1 MSIDTREWSIKQAQ
15 IKRDMAGMS
24 RAAVDTKK
32 SMTGIQIGAL
42 AMGSAVVA
50 GLGASVAVA
59 ANFEQSIA
67 KVKAVTN
74 ASEEEFQSLTKTAEE
89 LGRTTQFSAS
99 EASDAMYNL
108 ATAGFDTNQIID
120 SMPGVLNLAAA
131 AQVNMATAAEITGSV
146 LSGFGLEAAEA
157 ARVVDVLAQT
167 ANQSNSSIPDLGE
180 AMKYVAPVAKTLGI
194 SLEEKASSI
203 GLLSNAGIKGSEAG
217 TALRAAMLALANPVG
232 AGAKAIERLGI
243 EVTTADGKMKPL
255 PELIGHIA
263 SKMDGMTDAQK
274 TSTAAQLV
282 GTEAASGLLVL
293 LENGQSTIQDFTKEL
308 ENSGGVAERV
318 AKVQMDTLMGSFKEF
333 QSAAEG
339 LGIAV
344 GNEMLPTFRQL
355 TEFGTDVLGVLNE
368 MDPALLSSGLRATGA
383 AAGVALLAT
392 TAVKLG
398 MSLRAL
404 SLALGPAGY
413 IILGLSALAGIAVA
427 ASDAHE
433 RHTEVSLENYNAMKQ
448 NNDALNESITAFE
461 TLSAKN
467 RLSSD
472 EMQRF
477 LDITT
482 ELNQTAD
489 PAAITRLKDEQAK
502 LSEKSGLSAQEMQ
515 NLVKANDDIIKKV
528 PDSNKVLTD
537 QGNILLK
544 NADAAK
550 KLSDEQLNGMRTEL
564 NEQKIKAEAK
574 LNDLMSD
581 RESALN
587 RMNRAIERQ
596 KELVE
601 TRKTQEVFLA
611 EQETILADMKANKN
625 LYAQKEIDLQ
635 QTIVLNAKDDL
646 QLSKERIAKEQGK
659 IEKQRESLAES
670 DKEIKKLDTINQKL
684 VNIELQQVG
693 INNKK
698 GNGIRLVDNEIAKLM
713 EQKRKLD
720 ESTSAKDK
728 NNSEYREAI
737 ATIDREIGK
746 LNAAKDAVN
755 RITGA
760 QSGVNSRVADG
771 IALAQRLNDVLSKS
785 INKTVNITEIKR
797 LITQSERAARSIGVD
812 TSRHQGGPLPK
823 FHSGGSPA
831 LSLPPSHHEIDVR
844 LLRNEMVLTEAQQSS
859 LFRMLDVPNVRS
871 ENNGLSA
878 EDITRII
885 NAASNAKQPVEIPL
899 FIDSYEVARATWPA
913 VDQFQATQASND
925 YRNKGNKF

>member
-1 MSIDTREWSIKQAQ
+1 
-15 IKRDMAGMS
+15 
-24 RAAVDTKK
+24 
-32 SMTGIQIGAL
+32 MTGIQIGAL

-59 ANFEQSIA
+59 ANFEQSMA
-67 KVKAVTN
+67 KIKAVTN
-74 ASEEEFQSLTKTAEE
+74 ASEEDFASLTKTAKD
-89 LGRTTQFSAS
+89 LGATTQFSAS
-99 EASDAMYNL
+99 EAADAMYFL
-108 ATAGFDTNQIID
+108 GTAGYDTNQIIQT
-120 SMPGVLNLAAA
+120 MPALLNLAAA
-131 AQVNMATAAEITGSV
+131 AQVGLAEASDITTNIM
-146 LSGFGLEAAEA
+146 SGFGLEASKASE
-157 ARVVDVLAQT
+157 VVDVLAQA
-167 ANQSNSSIPDLGE
+167 ANASNASIPELGE
-180 AMKYVAPVAKTLGI
+180 AMKYVAPVSKALGI
-194 SLEEKASSI
+194 SLEQTASA
-203 GLLSNAGIKGSEAG
+203 AGILHNNGIKAGQAG
-217 TALRAAMLALANPVG
+217 TVLRAAFLSLANPTGQTVD
-232 AGAKAIERLGI
+232 AIKALGI
-243 EVTTADGKMKPL
+243 EISTADGKMKPL
-255 PELIGHIA
+255 PELIGHIG
-263 SKMDGMTDAQK
+263 SKMEGMTETQKAQ
-274 TSTAAQLV
+274 TVAQLV
-282 GTEAASGLLVL
+282 GTEAASGFLALLDA
-293 LENGQSTIQDFTKEL
+293 GQGTLTDFTTEL
-308 ENSGGVAERV
+308 ENSGGVAEKV
-318 AKVQMDTLMGSFKEF
+318 AKVRMDTLLGQFKEL
-333 QSAAEG
+333 QSAAEN
-339 LGIAV
+339 LGISI

-368 MDPALLSSGLRATGA
+368 MDPALLTSGLRATGA

-392 TAVKLG
+392 TAIKLG
-398 MSLRAL
+398 TSLRAL

-413 IILGLSALAGIAVA
+413 IILGLSALAGVAVA

-433 RHTEVSLENYNAMKQ
+433 RHTKVSLDNYNAMKQ
-448 NNDALNESITAFE
+448 NNDALNESITTFE

-482 ELNQTAD
+482 LLNQTAA
-489 PAAITRLKDEQAK
+489 PAVIARLKDEQAK

-515 NLVKANDDIIKKV
+515 NLVKANDDLVKKV

-550 KLSDEQLNGMRTEL
+550 KLSDEQLNGMRNEL
-564 NEQKIKAEAK
+564 NDQKIKAEAK

-581 RESALN
+581 REAALN

-596 KELVE
+596 KELIE

-611 EQETILADMKANKN
+611 EQEAILADMKANKN

-635 QTIVLNAKDDL
+635 QTIVLNAQDDV
-646 QLSKERIAKEQGK
+646 QLAKERIAKEQGK

-670 DKEIKKLDTINQKL
+670 DKEIQKLDTINQKL

-812 TSRHQGGPLPK
+812 TSRHQGGTFERPK
-823 FHSGGSPA
+823 FHTGGSPA

-844 LLRNEMVLTEAQQSS
+844 LLRNEMVLTEAQQAS
-859 LFRMLDVPNVRS
+859 LFQQLNTP
-871 ENNGLSA
+871 
-878 EDITRII
+878 
-885 NAASNAKQPVEIPL
+885 AASMSDGLTDERAIHLLGNIESVLRSINPDLTIEMDGYMVGKATYKH
-899 FIDSYEVARATWPA
+899 IDQMLAFDAERENLRRIGKTR
-913 VDQFQATQASND
+913 F
-925 YRNKGNKF
+925 